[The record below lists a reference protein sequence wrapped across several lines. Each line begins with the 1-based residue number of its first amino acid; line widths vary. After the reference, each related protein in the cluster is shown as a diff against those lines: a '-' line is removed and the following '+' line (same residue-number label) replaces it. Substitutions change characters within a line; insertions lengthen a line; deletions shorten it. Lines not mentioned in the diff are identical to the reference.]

1 MPTDLLSRTFA
12 ALADPTRRAILHR
25 LAAGERSVNDL
36 AKPFAMTLPAV
47 SRHLKVLEKA
57 GLISRSRR
65 AQVRP
70 CKLEAKPL
78 KDAAAYLDQYRKN
91 WEARLDRLG
100 DYLKTLQQPETPR
113 GRKRSS

>member
-57 GLISRSRR
+57 GLISRSRQ

-78 KDAAAYLDQYRKN
+78 KDAAAFLDQYRKH